1 MIFDR
6 IKNIARAYWT
16 DATTDDTAW
25 AERILDSDDEELRR
39 IIDELNS
46 GSAGSTQERN
56 RQRTQQAHRASTP
69 NVPADVMKACA
80 ILGIAHDDSVDAV
93 KKAYRAAIYKVH
105 PDRVATGTAA
115 EQQTAARKTQELN
128 AAYQV
133 MKIYRRF
140 N

>member
-25 AERILDSDDEELRR
+25 AERILESDDDELRK
-39 IIDELNS
+39 IIDELNA
-46 GSAGSTQERN
+46 GSAQERSQ
-56 RQRTQQAHRASTP
+56 QRTHQTHRASTS
-69 NVPADVMKACA
+69 NVPADVMKACT
-80 ILGIAHDDSVDAV
+80 ILGIAHDVSVDAI
-93 KKAYRAAIYKVH
+93 KKAYRTAIYKVH

-115 EQQTAARKTQELN
+115 EQQAAARKAQELN